1 MASIHPDVPNFSW
14 SELTPNHCTEK
25 ELVAHC
31 CLAVGDRF
39 WTHMKHLQAVRTQ
52 WGGPL
57 TLTST
62 WRPEEYNKSVGGA
75 PNSQHLVWAT
85 DVVPSN
91 STPERVK
98 ALAKIAEEFNFD
110 GIGVYPDR
118 GFVHLDMRGYV
129 ARWDG

>member
-1 MASIHPDVPNFSW
+1 
-14 SELTPNHCTEK
+14 
-25 ELVAHC
+25 
-31 CLAVGDRF
+31 
-39 WTHMKHLQAVRTQ
+39 MKHLQAVRTE
-52 WGGPL
+52 WGGLL

-91 STPERVK
+91 PTPERVK

-110 GIGVYPDR
+110 GIGVYPDK
-118 GFVHLDMRGYV
+118 GFVHLDMRGYE
-129 ARWDG
+129 ARWNG

>member
-31 CLAVGDRF
+31 CLAVGNRF
-39 WTHMKHLQAVRTQ
+39 WTHMKHLQAVRPQ

-57 TLTST
+57 TLTSN
-62 WRPEEYNKSVGGA
+62 WRPAENNKSVGGA